1 MNKILKLGLYWKPR
15 VLAILFILFV
25 SLFAFDVFDMGLD
38 FWGMLLALL
47 IHLLP
52 SIVMTIG
59 LVLGWRW
66 EWVGAAVFAL
76 VGGWFLLQ
84 FGRDWFSI
92 LILGGIPLVI
102 AVLFLLGWV
111 YRKQVRGIS

>member
-15 VLAILFILFV
+15 VLGILFILFV
-25 SLFAFDVFDMGLD
+25 SLFAFDVFEVGLG
-38 FWGMLLALL
+38 FWGTLLALL
-47 IHLLP
+47 IPLLP
-52 SIVMTIG
+52 SIVMAVG
-59 LVLGWRW
+59 LVLAWRR

-102 AVLFLLGWV
+102 AILFLLGGV
-111 YRKQVRGIS
+111 YRKQVRG